1 MFNISVPPFLLTL
14 KSCSGGYILSY
25 DAPGP
30 PPLYRCVSM
39 YLESSFLT
47 ADTGYG
53 GTSTNV
59 LIRMFFS
66 IKTFFIAV
74 SRDSFRGRSDR
85 TKSLFHIQA
94 QFHSCS
100 RSKLRK
106 TISINMAWKW
116 RNRHKVWV
124 SVAYL
129 RYIFLLWLLHIRL
142 YTLL

>member
-25 DAPGP
+25 DP
-30 PPLYRCVSM
+30 PPAPHLYIDVCRCT
-39 YLESSFLT
+39 SSLRSSLQML
-47 ADTGYG
+47 DTGVQVQMYP
-53 GTSTNV
+53 NV
-59 LIRMFFS
+59 FP

-116 RNRHKVWV
+116 RSRRKVWV

-129 RYIFLLWLLHIRL
+129 RYVFLLWLLHIRL